1 MLLGPRPLRGG
12 VRVGRF
18 ELGNKYLGQEKVTKK
33 FHKTKHEKKVW
44 EKKDAQ
50 DKKVS

>member
-1 MLLGPRPLRGG
+1 MLLRPRPLRGR

-33 FHKTKHEKKVW
+33 FRKTK
-44 EKKDAQ
+44 Q
-50 DKKVS
+50 DKKKKQEVEADQYGVL